1 MTEKLYTYD
10 PAEALDTPE
19 AVAVFIADAM
29 ETGDAE
35 FIAKALAVAD
45 KAKQP
50 VRAAGKE
57 SRPAED

>member
-19 AVAVFIADAM
+19 AIAVFIADAM
-29 ETGDAE
+29 ETGDAA
-35 FIAKALAVAD
+35 FIAKAMGVVA

-50 VRAAGKE
+50 VKAPAKKP
-57 SRPAED
+57 RPEH